1 MIVDSFLDE
10 SLLSDLVSDSK
21 STGALVLGGGVSK
34 HHVLWWNQFRG
45 GLDYA
50 VYITTAVE
58 YDGSLSGAR
67 VREAI
72 SWGKVKERARRVT
85 VDGDASVLVPLLYAA
100 LVGFPP

>member
-1 MIVDSFLDE
+1 MVDNFRDE
-10 SLLSDLVSDSK
+10 SLLSDIVFDSK
-21 STGALVLGGGVSK
+21 CTGALVLGGGVSK
-34 HHVLWWNQFRG
+34 HHLIWWNQFRG

-72 SWGKVKERARRVT
+72 SWGKVRGEARRVT
-85 VDGDASVLVPLLYAA
+85 VEGDASVLVPLLYAG
-100 LVGFPP
+100 LVGPPP